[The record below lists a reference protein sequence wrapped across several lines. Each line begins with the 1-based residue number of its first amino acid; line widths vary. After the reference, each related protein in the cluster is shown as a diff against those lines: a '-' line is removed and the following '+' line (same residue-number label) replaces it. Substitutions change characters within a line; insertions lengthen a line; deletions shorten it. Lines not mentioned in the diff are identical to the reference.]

1 MSGEAWELAGER
13 WELYGE
19 EWVGV
24 SVKRPEVA
32 GEKWELGGEVI
43 EVAAEW

>member
-1 MSGEAWELAGER
+1 MAGER

-43 EVAAEW
+43 EVAA